1 MATYIGHQ
9 HVSIN
14 STPYLILELF
24 MESKTHGREIA
35 SKLVKWGVV
44 RGWIQQLGS
53 RVRALKHYSVTSVK
67 NIAPIG
73 QELKYW
79 QSG

>member
-1 MATYIGHQ
+1 MANVCGHR
-9 HVSIN
+9 HVFIN

-35 SKLVKWGVV
+35 SKLVKRGVV

-53 RVRALKHYSVTSVK
+53 RVHALKHYSGEFV
-67 NIAPIG
+67 
-73 QELKYW
+73 
-79 QSG
+79 